1 MDMPN
6 FSLRSFRLEDLDRIS
21 EIESRIAGHPRRGFL
36 SKRFSVV
43 AADPDGFIT
52 CAATDGETLVGYG
65 IARLQEG
72 EFGIRGAAAVLDV
85 IGVDPDLQG
94 KGIGT
99 AVISG
104 IDEQMKKRNIGT
116 LRTQVD
122 WGNPAM
128 IGFFSSTGFLLAP
141 YQIIERD
148 TSPLGEEIAEVGP
161 VKMDG
166 KWRVHNGA
174 GGDYYEKLS
183 RDRVPVRSLKEGDL
197 AAVVRI
203 DGKHTGIDRSAYLAA
218 KFREMLIESGIRVSL
233 VAEDNGIVTGFIM
246 ARVDFG
252 EFGSVEKAA
261 VIDTVGVHPAYG
273 GTGIGHALLS
283 QLLLNLSTLKV
294 ESVQVQVSLE
304 NFDLQRF
311 LYTHGFH
318 QSQRLVL
325 TRTIR

>member
-1 MDMPN
+1 MPN
-6 FSLRSFRLEDLDRIS
+6 LSLRPFRPEDLDRIS
-21 EIESRIAGHPRRGFL
+21 GIESRIVGLPRKGFL
-36 SKRFSVV
+36 SKRFTAV
-43 AADPDGFIT
+43 AATPDGFIT
-52 CAATDGETLVGYG
+52 CAAMEGETLAGYG

-85 IGVDPDLQG
+85 IGVEPGLQG
-94 KGIGT
+94 KGVGT

-104 IDEQMKKRNIGT
+104 IQEQMKKRNIGT

-122 WGNPAM
+122 WGNPSM

-148 TSPLGEEIAEVGP
+148 TSPLGEDVAEVGP

-166 KWRVHNGA
+166 KWRVHSGA

-203 DGKHTGIDRSAYLAA
+203 DGKHTGFDRSAYIGA
-218 KFREMLIESGIRVSL
+218 KFREMLTESGIRVSL
-233 VAEDNGIVTGFIM
+233 VSEDDGIVTGFIM

-252 EFGSVEKAA
+252 EFGNVEKGA
-261 VIDTVGVHPAYG
+261 VIDTIGVHPAYG
-273 GTGIGHALLS
+273 GSGIGHALLS
-283 QLLLNLSTLKV
+283 QLLLNLATLKV
-294 ESVQVQVSLE
+294 ESVQVQVSQE

-311 LYTHGFH
+311 LSAHGFH

-325 TRTIR
+325 TKDIR